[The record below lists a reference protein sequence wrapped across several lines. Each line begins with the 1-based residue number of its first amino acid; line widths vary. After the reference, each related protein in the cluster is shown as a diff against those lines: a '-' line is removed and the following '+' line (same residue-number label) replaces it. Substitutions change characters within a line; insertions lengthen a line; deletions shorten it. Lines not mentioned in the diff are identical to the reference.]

1 MSKQSLLFG
10 LVIGVAAVAGDQAVA
25 QEQQWDFKSIECYSA
40 QGKYLRRKSALTFL
54 DTSTFT
60 TELEA
65 KDARFKEFPGL
76 ADANGVSFESVGSPG
91 HCLRHQ
97 NGRLKITLIVS
108 DLDKKDATFMTRPGL
123 ATNKDMWVSLELYNY
138 PGSFICNKNGEL
150 WTSPRKEDTAFL
162 ESATFRL
169 VRPVEAVKK

>member
-1 MSKQSLLFG
+1 MSMQSLLFG
-10 LVIGVAAVAGDQAVA
+10 LVIGVVAVAGDQVVA

-40 QGKYLRRKSALTFL
+40 QGKYLRRKSALTFFEN
-54 DTSTFT
+54 TFT
-60 TELEA
+60 TEAEA

-97 NGRLKITLIVS
+97 YGRLKVTVIAS
-108 DLDKKDATFMTRPGL
+108 DLDKKDATFMIRPGL
-123 ATNKDMWVSLELYNY
+123 ATNKEMWVSFELFNF
-138 PGSFICNKNGEL
+138 PGQFICNKNGEL
-150 WTSPRKEDTAFL
+150 WTGPRKEDTAFL

-169 VRPVEAVKK
+169 VKPVEAVKK